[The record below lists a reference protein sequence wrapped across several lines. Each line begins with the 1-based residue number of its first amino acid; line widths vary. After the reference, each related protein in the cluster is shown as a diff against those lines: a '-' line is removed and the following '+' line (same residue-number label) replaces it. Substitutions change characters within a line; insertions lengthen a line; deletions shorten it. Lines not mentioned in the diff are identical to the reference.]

1 MRTFLTLLG
10 GYVMAGAFGVAFV
23 QTALDSQAFQ
33 SNSGTQAL
41 SLIHI

>member
-1 MRTFLTLLG
+1 MRAFLTLLG

-33 SNSGTQAL
+33 SNSGAQTYVRVTR
-41 SLIHI
+41 